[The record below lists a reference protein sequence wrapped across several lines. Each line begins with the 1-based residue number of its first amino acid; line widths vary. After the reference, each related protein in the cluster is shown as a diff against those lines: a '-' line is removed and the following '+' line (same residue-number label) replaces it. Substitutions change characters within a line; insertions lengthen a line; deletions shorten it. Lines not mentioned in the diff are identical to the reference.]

1 MIRWQNAFCDDDSDN
16 VIGERDNEF
25 ATDIDTIQVHYSDQL
40 IESNRYVFRAFFLS
54 EFCQILCWGSI
65 FQILFYLHG

>member
-40 IESNRYVFRAFFLS
+40 IESNRYVFRAFFF
-54 EFCQILCWGSI
+54 E
-65 FQILFYLHG
+65 